1 MGSSPKSCRSQTH
14 PLLIRGYGICF
25 SEIPTFM
32 MGTKKRQRGVQGNT
46 NERLGELNLES
57 ANRVPRRNPTTR
69 PGMALEFRRRENAAK
84 LPKDLS
90 AGKTKIAACT
100 SNTTTGAK
108 NSL

>member
-1 MGSSPKSCRSQTH
+1 MGSNPKSYRSQTH
-14 PLLIRGYGICF
+14 PLLIRGYGIF
-25 SEIPTFM
+25 LSEIPTFM
-32 MGTKKRQRGVQGNT
+32 MGTKKRQRGVQGHT

-57 ANRVPRRNPTTR
+57 ANRVRR